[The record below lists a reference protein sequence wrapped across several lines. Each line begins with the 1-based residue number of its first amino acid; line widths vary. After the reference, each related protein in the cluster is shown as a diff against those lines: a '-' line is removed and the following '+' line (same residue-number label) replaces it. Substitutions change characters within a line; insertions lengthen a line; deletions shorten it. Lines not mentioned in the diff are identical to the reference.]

1 MEVSILAPH
10 WQISAVLILGI
21 GTIMTAVMSAS
32 YLFICSLTVINFTFV
47 QIALCECVLYFECS
61 AETMTARLLKRAES
75 SGRVDDNEET
85 IKKRLE
91 TFFAQTLPVV
101 QHYEEK
107 GNIHKVRISV
117 IYTADH
123 HHKPVASCKF
133 Y

>member
-1 MEVSILAPH
+1 
-10 WQISAVLILGI
+10 
-21 GTIMTAVMSAS
+21 
-32 YLFICSLTVINFTFV
+32 
-47 QIALCECVLYFECS
+47 
-61 AETMTARLLKRAES
+61 MTARLLKRAES